1 MGELVGGGGKE
12 TCALL
17 LLVPN
22 FARNRR
28 RLCSQRQREKMQQSC
43 SAVRED
49 IEARLRLLKPHL
61 PHHESDHV
69 MNLTYNAMLDG
80 VRSHDI
86 ELRSNDEGVLN
97 GF

>member
-1 MGELVGGGGKE
+1 
-12 TCALL
+12 
-17 LLVPN
+17 
-22 FARNRR
+22 
-28 RLCSQRQREKMQQSC
+28 
-43 SAVRED
+43 
-49 IEARLRLLKPHL
+49 
-61 PHHESDHV
+61 